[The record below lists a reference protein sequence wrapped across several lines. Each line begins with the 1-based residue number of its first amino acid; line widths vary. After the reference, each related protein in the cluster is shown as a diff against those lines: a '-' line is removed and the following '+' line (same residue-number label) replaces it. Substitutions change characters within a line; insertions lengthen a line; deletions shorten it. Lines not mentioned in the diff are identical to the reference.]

1 MTQDRRRNMSD
12 TFLYYFCDP
21 DATIMIDN
29 SRFKEEDF
37 TEFLNTLIEGHMLE
51 PMAEGIARIVLD
63 KGVEALSDKQRFVF
77 EKEALGYFYVDKCAL
92 DGADIPWSEMLEAAD
107 NGGYCSRCAQ
117 MAGRE

>member
-1 MTQDRRRNMSD
+1 MQDAPFIL
-12 TFLYYFCDP
+12 FLCQH
-21 DATIMIDN
+21 TIIMIN
-29 SRFKEEDF
+29 NNRFQEEDF
-37 TEFLNTLIEGHMLE
+37 PEFLTALIEGHMLE

-63 KGVEALSDKQRFVF
+63 KGVKALSDKQRFVF

-117 MAGRE
+117 AVGKG